1 MSRPNLDGH
10 PWYKE
15 PWPWLLM
22 AGPAIVVVAG
32 IVTAWIAIS
41 TSDGLVTEDYYTKG
55 LAANQTIARSDTAA
69 RLGITAG
76 LRFSSDTVNITLNA
90 ESAEFSAPEKML
102 ITVSH
107 PTRAGLDRN
116 LVAAR
121 SGTMYGG
128 ALRLPA
134 AGHWI
139 VLLEDESKTWRLL
152 GNVVLP
158 AAGEVR
164 ISGKTAPADIRNQ
177 KSY

>member
-22 AGPAIVVVAG
+22 AGPAVVVVAG
-32 IVTAWIAIS
+32 IVTAWIAVT
-41 TSDGLVTEDYYTKG
+41 TSDGLVTEDYYKKG

-69 RLGITAG
+69 RLGIAAA
-76 LRFSSDTVNITLNA
+76 LRFTADAVSITLDAENA
-90 ESAEFSAPEKML
+90 EFRAPEKL
-102 ITVSH
+102 IISVSH

-116 LVAAR
+116 LVASR
-121 SGTMYGG
+121 SGATYAG

-139 VLLEDESKTWRLL
+139 VLLEDEEKTWRLL

-164 ISGKTAPADIRNQ
+164 ISGKPAAGDTRN
-177 KSY
+177 

>member
-22 AGPAIVVVAG
+22 AGPAVVVVAG
-32 IVTAWIAIS
+32 IVTAWIAVS

-55 LAANQTIARSDTAA
+55 LAANQTIARSETAS
-69 RLGITAG
+69 RFGIVAA
-76 LRFSSDTVNITLNA
+76 LRFSSDSVSVAL
-90 ESAEFSAPEKML
+90 SADHADFRPPEKL
-102 ITVSH
+102 VITVSH

-116 LVAAR
+116 IVAAR
-121 SGTMYGG
+121 SGSAYSG

-139 VLLEDESKTWRLL
+139 VLLEDEAKTWRLL

-164 ISGKTAPADIRNQ
+164 ISGKAAPADIRN
-177 KSY
+177 

>member
-1 MSRPNLDGH
+1 MNRSNLDGR

-22 AGPAIVVVAG
+22 AGPAVVVVAG
-32 IVTAWIAIS
+32 IVTAWIAFS

-55 LAANQTIARSDTAA
+55 LAANQTIARSETAA
-69 RLGITAG
+69 RLGIVAG
-76 LRFSSDTVNITLNA
+76 LRFSADTVSVTL
-90 ESAEFSAPEKML
+90 SAEGTDFRLPEKL
-102 ITVSH
+102 AIAVSH

-116 LVAAR
+116 LVATR
-121 SGTMYGG
+121 SGNSYSG

-139 VLLEDESKTWRLL
+139 VLLEDEAKSWRLL

-158 AAGEVR
+158 ASGEVR
-164 ISGKTAPADIRNQ
+164 ISGKTAPAEAR
-177 KSY
+177 K